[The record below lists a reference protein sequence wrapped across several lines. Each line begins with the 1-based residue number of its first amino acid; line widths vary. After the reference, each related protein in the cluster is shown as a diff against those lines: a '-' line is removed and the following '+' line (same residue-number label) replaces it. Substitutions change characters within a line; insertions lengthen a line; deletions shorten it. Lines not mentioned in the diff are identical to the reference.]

1 MWQTVNHNPEERE
14 REREWHRDTHPIWK
28 WTQSAS
34 IERVWKLSSSTS
46 GACERLVRVTLWN
59 TNRSARSSLV
69 LLPKV
74 GSGFKKIWP
83 SWKTKSLDAWTTSV
97 WARRTSLKLK
107 ESLSRKGHTKLLT
120 MGFKLWDGDRSL
132 SLAIA
137 TKCKPMTGKLYW
149 KMELASNF
157 IIWFWFL
164 LRKMDGIFFFAIDLP
179 KADGNAW
186 PDKVGEWR

>member
-1 MWQTVNHNPEERE
+1 M
-14 REREWHRDTHPIWK
+14 REREWHRDTYPIWK

-34 IERVWKLSSSTS
+34 TERIWKLSSSTS
-46 GACERLVRVTLWN
+46 GACERLVRVTLWS

-74 GSGFKKIWP
+74 GSGFKNIWP
-83 SWKTKSLDAWTTSV
+83 SWKKKSVDAWTTSV
-97 WARRTSLKLK
+97 WARRTSMKLK

-137 TKCKPMTGKLYW
+137 TKCKPMTGKFYW
-149 KMELASNF
+149 NNKLGS
-157 IIWFWFL
+157 W
-164 LRKMDGIFFFAIDLP
+164 LR
-179 KADGNAW
+179 N
-186 PDKVGEWR
+186 